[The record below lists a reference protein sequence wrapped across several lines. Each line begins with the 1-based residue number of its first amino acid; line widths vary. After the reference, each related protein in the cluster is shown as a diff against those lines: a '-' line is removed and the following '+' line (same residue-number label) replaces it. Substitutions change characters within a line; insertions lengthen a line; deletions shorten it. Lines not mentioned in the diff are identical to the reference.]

1 MKKTLYRLTAV
12 FSAIVVS
19 VVSFAAVLALIHNDL

>member
-1 MKKTLYRLTAV
+1 MKKTLYRLTAA
-12 FSAIVVS
+12 FFAI